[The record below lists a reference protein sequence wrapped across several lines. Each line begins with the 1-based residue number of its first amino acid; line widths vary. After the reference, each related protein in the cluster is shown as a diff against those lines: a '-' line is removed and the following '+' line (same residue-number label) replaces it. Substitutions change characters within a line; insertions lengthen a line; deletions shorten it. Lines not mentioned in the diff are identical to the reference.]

1 MQDDP
6 ASLQRFIQ
14 DNGIFGP
21 DTPIGRQVEIARTR
35 LAEIN
40 ASGGMTTDASGQQ
53 FQIPGYTAVG
63 DVQTQAT
70 ANRDATAQFRTT
82 AVERIPQ
89 IGQLLGDT
97 DKQALIFTQL
107 EAGSLTNEM
116 ASAAAVLDALGLP
129 TPEGAVAD
137 AALAQQAIKIAAS
150 RMIGDLSNLPGGA
163 PAAELDQLARIAA
176 DVNLQPEAVKMILT
190 MQKASL
196 LRERDRYALRSQWAA
211 ENPGSSMDQY
221 AYEQW
226 FDENKPYTDYYEAAK
241 ESMPR
246 FAGEVGSKQEPHQ
259 VVDDAQFERDVQIGD
274 YFIGPDGV
282 TRQRTE

>member
-1 MQDDP
+1 M
-6 ASLQRFIQ
+6 
-14 DNGIFGP
+14 
-21 DTPIGRQVEIARTR
+21 
-35 LAEIN
+35 
-40 ASGGMTTDASGQQ
+40 
-53 FQIPGYTAVG
+53 G
-63 DVQTQAT
+63 DIQTQAE
-70 ANRDATAQFRTT
+70 ANRVATAAFRE
-82 AVERIPQ
+82 AGVQRIPQ

-176 DVNLQPEAVKMILT
+176 DPNLQPEAVKMILT
-190 MQKASL
+190 MQKAAL
-196 LRERDRYALRSQWAA
+196 LRERKRYALRNQWVP
-211 ENPGSSMDQY
+211 EGSGSAMDQY

-226 FDENKPYTDYYEAAK
+226 FDENEPYTKYYEEAK
-241 ESMPR
+241 ESMPI
-246 FAGEVGSKQEPHQ
+246 FAGELGSKQEPHPYGSPP
-259 VVDDAQFERDVQIGD
+259 EEIGVGE
-274 YFIGPDGV
+274 YFTLEDGSV
-282 TRQRTE
+282 GRRLE